1 MSIKAM
7 NIFERIRV
15 SERLRMPVLADG
27 PLGAL
32 QGLGTLRT
40 RVGRWRSGQNR
51 AAGRGLLSTLLT
63 VGGLTLLVKV
73 VAAGKE
79 VAVARQIGVGDAMD
93 AFVVAFTLP
102 NMTMHII
109 ATSFNSALIPTY
121 MEVRERAGEAAARRL
136 FSGVMFLSVG
146 LLLLATA
153 LLALLFPLVLPL
165 LSAGFGPDKMAFT
178 RLLFWTLLPVV
189 AITGLAINWTAV
201 LNAEGEFAVPAATPI
216 LTSLVIAGILLF
228 GVHTWGVWG
237 MAAGTLAGACLE
249 AALIGSLLHRQG
261 VSLRPRRQPMDSDLR
276 QVLRQYAPMAA
287 AAAAFSGMGI
297 IDQAVAA
304 RLGPGS
310 VAALTYGTRIVL
322 MACSVTSNAMSTC
335 ALPHFS
341 RLVAGGDWKGVRGD
355 LKTYSLLTLLALVP
369 LALLVAHWSLPLV
382 RLGFQRGAF
391 TASDTQIV
399 SHVQA
404 CFALQIPFFTL
415 GMMYLRLISALKRND
430 RIFLVFSANVVLNL
444 VLDLVFARRFGVAG
458 IAASTTL
465 VSAASALAFY
475 LFLLRA
481 IPNARETDPKGAA

>member
-1 MSIKAM
+1 M
-7 NIFERIRV
+7 
-15 SERLRMPVLADG
+15 
-27 PLGAL
+27 
-32 QGLGTLRT
+32 
-40 RVGRWRSGQNR
+40 
-51 AAGRGLLSTLLT
+51 LLT
-63 VGGLTLLVKV
+63 VGGLTLMVKIF
-73 VAAGKE
+73 AAGKE
-79 VAVARQIGVGDAMD
+79 VVVARQIGVGDAMD

-121 MEVRERAGEAAARRL
+121 MEVRERAGTAAARRL
-136 FSGVMFLSVG
+136 YRGVMFWSVG

-153 LLALLFPLVLPL
+153 LLAALFPLVLPL
-165 LSAGFGPDKMAFT
+165 LAAGFGPDKLAFT

-189 AITGLAINWTAV
+189 TLTGLAINWTAV

-216 LTSLVIAGILLF
+216 ITSLVIAAVLLF
-228 GVHTWGVWG
+228 GVRAWGVWG
-237 MAAGTLAGACLE
+237 MAVGTLAGACLE
-249 AALIGSLLHRQG
+249 AALIGGLLRRRG
-261 VSLRPRRQPMDSDLR
+261 VSPWPGRQPMDTDLR

-310 VAALTYGTRIVL
+310 VAALTYGTRMVL

-341 RLVAGGDWKGVRGD
+341 RLTAGGDWRSVRGD
-355 LKTYSLLTLLALVP
+355 LKSYSLLTLLVLVP
-369 LALLVAHWSLPLV
+369 LALMMAHWSLPLV

-391 TASDTQIV
+391 TAEDTRVV

-444 VLDLVFARRFGVAG
+444 GLDLAFARLFGVAG

-465 VSAASALAFY
+465 VSAVSALAFY

-481 IPNARETDPKGAA
+481 IPNAADPKEAA

>member
-1 MSIKAM
+1 
-7 NIFERIRV
+7 
-15 SERLRMPVLADG
+15 MPVLADS
-27 PLGAL
+27 PWGAL
-32 QGLGTLRT
+32 QTFSTLRGH
-40 RVGRWRSGQNR
+40 VGRWRSLRGR
-51 AAGRGLLSTLLT
+51 VAGHGLLTTLLT
-63 VGGLTLLVKV
+63 VGGLTLLVKL

-79 VAVARQIGVGDAMD
+79 VVVARQLGVGDAMD
-93 AFVVAFTLP
+93 AFIVAFTLP
-102 NMTMHII
+102 NVTMHII

-136 FSGVMFLSVG
+136 FLGVMFWSVG
-146 LLLLATA
+146 LLLLASA
-153 LLALLFPLVLPL
+153 LLALAFPLVLPFL
-165 LSAGFGPDKMAFT
+165 AAGFGPDKLAFT

-201 LNAEGEFAVPAATPI
+201 LNAEGDFAMPAVTPGI
-216 LTSLVIAGILLF
+216 TSLVIAAILLLR
-228 GVHTWGVWG
+228 VQTWGIWG
-237 MAAGTLAGACLE
+237 LAIGTLIGACLE
-249 AALIGSLLHRQG
+249 AALIGARLRRRG

-310 VAALTYGTRIVL
+310 VAALAYGTRIVL
-322 MACSVTSNAMSTC
+322 MACSVTSSAMSTC

-341 RLVAGGDWKGVRGD
+341 RLAVGGDWKSVRGD
-355 LKTYSLLTLLALVP
+355 LKSYSLLTLLVLVP
-369 LALLVAHWSLPLV
+369 LALLAAHFSLPLV

-391 TASDTQIV
+391 TAEDTRIV

-444 VLDLVFARRFGVAG
+444 VLDLVLARRFGVAG
-458 IAASTTL
+458 IAAATTT
-465 VSAASALAFY
+465 VTAVSALAFY

-481 IPNARETDPKGAA
+481 IPDAKEAA